1 MKTSSLG
8 ETKTDVSFRTA
19 QFNIEGYE
27 IRASRDRDKYGGS
40 LIEFVRRCVI
50 CKRLR
55 DS

>member
-1 MKTSSLG
+1 MKTSSSD
-8 ETKTDVSFRTA
+8 ETKPDVSFRTA

-40 LIEFVRRCVI
+40 LVEFVRRCFI
-50 CKRLR
+50 CKRWR